1 MSVLVIV
8 LGVSVLLLG
17 LAVLVRPGPMFLLL
31 DSYAE
36 TKALFYTSVIGRVFL
51 GLVLLLAALESRFP
65 GVLQVLGV
73 IAVVLGTVTA
83 LMGREAVARVARQM
97 VGLPVWLK
105 RAVGAFWA
113 FVGALLIWLG
123 WS

>member
-8 LGVSVLLLG
+8 LGILVLLLG
-17 LAVLVRPGPMFLLL
+17 LAVLVLPERVFALL
-31 DSYAE
+31 DDNAGTQS
-36 TKALFYTSVIGRVFL
+36 LFYASVIGRVFL
-51 GLVLLLAALESRFP
+51 GLVLLLAAFESAFP

-83 LMGREAVARVARQM
+83 LMGREKVAKVAHRVD
-97 VGLPVWLK
+97 GLPVWVK
-105 RAVGAFWA
+105 RTIGAFWV
-113 FVGALLIWLG
+113 FIGVLLIWLG